1 MFLYLYTKHGLAAQ
15 VGFDYQIDENWS
27 LNASARYIKIDTTAE
42 FTVADVK
49 GSVDVDI
56 DPYVFTISAGYKF

>member
-1 MFLYLYTKHGLAAQ
+1 MKRETREDIIAAKLLKENNLDSAIHHYL
-15 VGFDYQIDENWS
+15 
-27 LNASARYIKIDTTAE
+27 RYIAIDTTAT

-56 DPYVFTISAGYKF
+56 DPFVYTLSLGYKF

>member
-1 MFLYLYTKHGLAAQ
+1 M
-15 VGFDYQIDENWS
+15 GFDYEIDDKW
-27 LNASARYIKIDTTAE
+27 LINASARYIAIDTTAT

-56 DPYVFTISAGYKF
+56 DPFVYTLSLGYKF